1 MRTLAIAT
9 ALFASVTLAA
19 PPPRNPDE
27 LLAVAK
33 AAMRQNDAPRAAELL
48 EKAVALRPN
57 SAELH
62 YWLSEAYASIGETAS
77 FLKQMSIGRKVI
89 AELERAV
96 QLDPNRID
104 ARIDLAGFYAMSPG
118 FMGGGEA
125 KAREQAVEVK
135 RRDSFDGHRAFA
147 RMYTV
152 QKKLDLVRS
161 EYVNAVR
168 EEPTSA
174 RAHAALGTFLA
185 RNDKN
190 CRSAFDEIEKA
201 LQLDPAYMPAWFR
214 LGEAAALCGTN
225 YVRGEEALKKYL
237 TYEPN
242 DHEPSLSTAHYH
254 LGQIYEKQGK
264 RTEARQSYAAALRM
278 RPGTKTFQDALKGV
292 S

>member
-1 MRTLAIAT
+1 MRTLALAT

-19 PPPRNPDE
+19 PPPQNPDE
-27 LLAVAK
+27 LLAAAK
-33 AAMRQNDAPRAAELL
+33 AAVRQNDAPRAAELL

-62 YWLSEAYASIGETAS
+62 YRLSEAYASIGETANA
-77 FLKQMSIGRKVI
+77 FKQVSTARKVM

-104 ARIDLAGFYAMSPG
+104 ARIDLAGFYAMAPG
-118 FMGGGEA
+118 FMGGGEV
-125 KAREQAVEVK
+125 KALEQAVEVK
-135 RRDSFDGHRAFA
+135 RRDSFQGHRAFA

-152 QKKLDLVRS
+152 QKKFDLARK
-161 EYVNAVR
+161 EYVDAVR

-174 RAHAALGTFLA
+174 RAHAALGIFVA

-190 CRSAFDEIEKA
+190 CRGAFDEIEKA

-214 LGEAAALCGTN
+214 LGEVAALCGTN
-225 YVRGEEALKKYL
+225 YARGEEALKRYL

-242 DHEPSLSTAHYH
+242 DHEPDLATAHYH
-254 LGQIYEKQGK
+254 LGQIYEKQGRK
-264 RTEARQSYAAALRM
+264 AEARQSYAAALRVS
-278 RPGTKTFQDALKGV
+278 PGTKTFQDALKRV